1 MKIVLIAIGKSNE
14 SWLTQAISIYEH
26 RLRRYGNFEYIETE
40 DLKVRGAKMNPRQV
54 ASAEA
59 EKLQKLLQPG
69 DHLVLLD
76 ERGKEFTSLKLADW
90 VRKRQIS
97 GLKRLVLVIGGPY
110 GFDDSIKGLA
120 NEKLSLSKLT
130 FSHQMVRV
138 FAIEQI
144 YRAHTILKGE
154 PYHHE

>member
-1 MKIVLIAIGKSNE
+1 MKIVLLAIGKTTE
-14 SWLTQAISIYEH
+14 SWLSSGIAVYDQ
-26 RLRRYGNFEYIETE
+26 RLQRYGNFEYIETE
-40 DLKVRGAKMNPRQV
+40 DVKRKGARQDPRLLCE
-54 ASAEA
+54 AEA
-59 EKLQKLLQPG
+59 EKVLKLLQPG

-76 ERGKEFTSLKLADW
+76 EGGREYTSIGLAQW
-90 VRKRQIS
+90 IEKRAVS

-110 GFDDSIKGLA
+110 GFEEQLKNRA
-120 NEKLSLSKLT
+120 HEKLSLSRLT
-130 FSHQMVRV
+130 FSHQMVRL